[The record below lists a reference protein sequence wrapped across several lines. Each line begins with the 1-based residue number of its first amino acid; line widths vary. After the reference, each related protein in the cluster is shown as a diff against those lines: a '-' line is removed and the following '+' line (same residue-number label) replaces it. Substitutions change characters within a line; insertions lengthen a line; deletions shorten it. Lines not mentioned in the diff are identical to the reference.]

1 MGVILENAEYYR
13 SLARTAVDRAQR
25 TRDPHTKAA
34 LLQLAI
40 SWHELADGVEALAQ
54 GKRSKIYWS

>member
-13 SLARTAVDRAQR
+13 SLARTLVDRAQK
-25 TRDPHTKAA
+25 THDPGTKAA

-54 GKRSKIYWS
+54 GKRPRNYWG